1 MNKGYIIFN
10 QDLTKEQLLAA
21 EYDGKYYSPINKFT
35 LKMEECRQKHYLI
48 IENMVNDLFPEVANA
63 GDIYQTEE
71 YLTNLGTILVLND
84 DYSFALSGEK
94 ITEVQ
99 LPIDL
104 DLISENQIQELKE
117 LYQDWQS
124 FDKIYL
130 INDLPN
136 ELSHLEVS
144 SYSNYR
150 KEQNLD
156 IIHEYITVAEQRVGE
171 KQKRG
176 K

>member
-1 MNKGYIIFN
+1 MNKGYVIFN
-10 QDLTKEQLLAA
+10 QDLTKEQLQIA
-21 EYDGKYYSPINKFT
+21 EYEGQVYSPINKFM
-35 LKMEECRQKHYLI
+35 LRMEKCRKKHYLI
-48 IENMVNDLFPEVANA
+48 LEKIVNDLFP
-63 GDIYQTEE
+63 DIENSYDIIEQ

-84 DYSFALSGEK
+84 DYSFSISGEK
-94 ITEVQ
+94 IVEVQ

-104 DLISENQIQELKE
+104 DLISENQLQALKE
-117 LYQDWQS
+117 LYQQWKS

-130 INDLPN
+130 INQLPN

-144 SYSNYR
+144 SYRDYK

-156 IIHEYITVAEQRVGE
+156 IIHEYIDAATQRVGE

-176 K
+176 I